1 MNKNRKNRVKQNDH
15 NARVS
20 AARCLLLFK
29 YPTKDVASLLN
40 MPVTSVSAVKANITR
55 GS

>member
-1 MNKNRKNRVKQNDH
+1 MKKNRKNRMKQNDH
-15 NARVS
+15 RARVS
-20 AARCLLLFK
+20 AARCLLTFN

-40 MPVTSVSAVKANITR
+40 LPIMSVAAVQANITR